1 MVGAG
6 IVAGGPYLCAK
17 SWAGNSL
24 LVNATTT
31 CMHPLTAGSGPN
43 TPLLARYAATLAE
56 YGQIAPLK
64 NLEDDRIYIFS
75 GTRDE
80 IVTTTVVNQ
89 TREFF
94 KAVGVPEASIR
105 YDRSIA
111 AGHAFLT
118 DDDTDTA
125 CALTRSPYINDCDFS
140 QAGAILE
147 QIYPGLKSPARHRDD
162 SLIAFDQEEFI
173 DSPYTSMDDTAYAY
187 VPTACRSGKSCPVHV
202 VFHGCRQGSHFIG
215 DQYYARTGYNRLA
228 EANDLIMLYPPGA
241 AIQRLAAESRRLLG
255 LLGLFFAGQSDPG
268 LLHPQRSSTAR
279 HPQDDRPPCRAPILS
294 QPTAHRKKDH
304 GCRHRER
311 HDRSE
316 AVRGTQ
322 TLERLRQRKRP
333 QRTAHLRG
341 HDTGQRQPADRPAG
355 HGVHAVR
362 RLEPH
367 RHALGE
373 ALGPVLRLPGADR
386 DPVGRP
392 GKGKRLLHPFPDDHP
407 GQRQAGRR
415 SHAGGASTP
424 QQILASYLE
433 AGLSIARQY
442 QADASEHAS
451 ALGQIRSAYN
461 VWLQRT
467 LENLG
472 HETVEEPT
480 PAAASQ
486 PAASP
491 PPASAAEPAA
501 GKDSGA

>member
-1 MVGAG
+1 MLLSVASAEAQTVKLPACGAEIRKTSVSGLSSGAFMTSQLYVAFSEIMVGAG

-228 EANDLIMLYPPGA
+228 EANDLIMLYPQVRPSSASPLNPDGCWDFWGYSSPDSPTPDYFTRNA
-241 AIQRLAAESRRLLG
+241 PQLRAIHKMIARLAE
-255 LLGLFFAGQSDPG
+255 P
-268 LLHPQRSSTAR
+268 RS
-279 HPQDDRPPCRAPILS
+279 
-294 QPTAHRKKDH
+294 
-304 GCRHRER
+304 
-311 HDRSE
+311 
-316 AVRGTQ
+316 
-322 TLERLRQRKRP
+322 
-333 QRTAHLRG
+333 
-341 HDTGQRQPADRPAG
+341 
-355 HGVHAVR
+355 
-362 RLEPH
+362 
-367 RHALGE
+367 
-373 ALGPVLRLPGADR
+373 
-386 DPVGRP
+386 
-392 GKGKRLLHPFPDDHP
+392 
-407 GQRQAGRR
+407 
-415 SHAGGASTP
+415 
-424 QQILASYLE
+424 
-433 AGLSIARQY
+433 
-442 QADASEHAS
+442 
-451 ALGQIRSAYN
+451 
-461 VWLQRT
+461 
-467 LENLG
+467 
-472 HETVEEPT
+472 
-480 PAAASQ
+480 
-486 PAASP
+486 
-491 PPASAAEPAA
+491 
-501 GKDSGA
+501 